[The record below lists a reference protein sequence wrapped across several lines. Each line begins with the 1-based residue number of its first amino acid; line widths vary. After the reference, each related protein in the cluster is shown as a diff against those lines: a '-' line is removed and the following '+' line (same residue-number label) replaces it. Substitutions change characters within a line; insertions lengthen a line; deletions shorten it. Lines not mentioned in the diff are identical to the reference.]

1 MANPNIVQVSR
12 ILANTV
18 SMSVTTTANPFATPV
33 VNNPASSGKV
43 YKVNTIILANIDGT
57 NNVDATLKMFSQDD
71 LDGTGTAFLSEVTV
85 PINATLVALDKNS
98 AIYVKENQSIG
109 VTSSI
114 ASGISVTASWEEIS
128 E

>member
-57 NNVDATLKMFSQDD
+57 NNVDATLKLFSQDD
-71 LDGTGTAFLSEVTV
+71 LGGTGTSFLSEVTV

-98 AIYVKENQSIG
+98 AIYVKEDQSIG
-109 VTSSI
+109 ITSSI